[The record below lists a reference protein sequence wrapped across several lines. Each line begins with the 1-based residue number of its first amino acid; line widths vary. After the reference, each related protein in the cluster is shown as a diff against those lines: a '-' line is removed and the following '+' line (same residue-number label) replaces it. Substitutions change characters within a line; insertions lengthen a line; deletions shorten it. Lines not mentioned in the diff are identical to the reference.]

1 MINHSVNRL
10 LICNWK
16 GYRFILFFHSCPDN
30 WTMLYAFYT
39 NMYVICFCFAVGLL
53 ATWTWFEQREFSV
66 VNKLS
71 ELRYHSIIQRQSV
84 QKIMKINRRR
94 SENKNCAKI
103 VIQIQMEMQFT
114 KEIQPHP
121 INIFPIDSMCVAMYT
136 ARSNVYCGI
145 QFVHNS
151 KHFNWFVWNDNM
163 AYDFSMR

>member
-1 MINHSVNRL
+1 MHFIQ
-10 LICNWK
+10 ICMW
-16 GYRFILFFHSCPDN
+16 F
-30 WTMLYAFYT
+30 
-39 NMYVICFCFAVGLL
+39 VFCFAVGLL
-53 ATWTWFEQREFSV
+53 ATWTWFEQREFSA

-136 ARSNVYCGI
+136 ARSNVYRGI

>member
-16 GYRFILFFHSCPDN
+16 GYRFFHSCPDI
-30 WTMLYAFYT
+30 WSMFCAFYT
-39 NMYVICFCFAVGLL
+39 NIYVICFFFAVGLL
-53 ATWTWFEQREFSV
+53 ATWTWFEQREFSA

-71 ELRYHSIIQRQSV
+71 ELRYHSIIVQKSV

-94 SENKNCAKI
+94 SKNKNCAKI
-103 VIQIQMEMQFT
+103 VKQIQMEMQYT

-136 ARSNVYCGI
+136 ARLNVYRGI

-151 KHFNWFVWNDNM
+151 KHFNWFEWNDNM
-163 AYDFSMR
+163 AYDFSVR